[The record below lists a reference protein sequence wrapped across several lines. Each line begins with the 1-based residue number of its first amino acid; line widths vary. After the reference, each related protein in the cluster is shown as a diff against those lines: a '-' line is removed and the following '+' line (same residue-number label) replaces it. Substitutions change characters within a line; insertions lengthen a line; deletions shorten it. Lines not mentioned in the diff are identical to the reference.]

1 MERITMTMAV
11 RIKLALIQ
19 HITVMFSGDCTIL
32 FVLSE
37 LLSSSLTHFGMGSSV
52 QHKHHCS
59 PVTSTMWHNR
69 G

>member
-1 MERITMTMAV
+1 MTMAV

-37 LLSSSLTHFGMGSSV
+37 LLSSFTHFGMDSSV
-52 QHKHHCS
+52 
-59 PVTSTMWHNR
+59 
-69 G
+69 